1 MARVG
6 LVRVT
11 RSTVPGAIQ
20 GESVRVGWRAE
31 RVGRSVAYYTTDIVT
46 ISRHAWR
53 LYQASLARRGR

>member
-1 MARVG
+1 MARAG

-11 RSTVPGAIQ
+11 TSTVPLVIQ
-20 GESVRVGWRAE
+20 GQRVHIGWWSG
-31 RVGRSVAYYTTDIVT
+31 RVGRSVGYYTTDIVT